1 MNHQKQLY
9 AAYAY
14 SFFAFFGIT
23 QLWVIYLG
31 QQGLS
36 LVAIG
41 LCESIFHVAS
51 FLSEVPSG
59 VLADRFSYR
68 TMLILSRGMSLISSA
83 MMLINGGFAWFAL
96 SFIFS
101 AWSYNLQSGTLEALL
116 YESLLETDQKA
127 HWPQVSSRL
136 NIVIEIAT
144 TSGLL
149 LAGTMVNWDLAVSYW
164 LALGFAVLGILAT
177 LFLHEPRQHK
187 QQETRQTIS
196 QIIREA
202 IMVLRQQPTLRRLMV
217 FDATV
222 SAIAAA
228 YYFYFQNVMTARH
241 FSTPLITLLLAGTT
255 VVAVLTIRL
264 SPRLLKLNTNRLLA
278 GVLGVLSLLLLLTA
292 IGQTAV
298 ISGLFLLIY
307 GLSALMP
314 PVFTVLYNAR
324 IPSAQR
330 ATLLSV
336 ASLLYSLAMIGLFPL
351 LGWAI
356 QQIGF
361 AWTFGACGGLLALA
375 SLIGWRRLGH
385 SA

>member
-68 TMLILSRGMSLISSA
+68 TMLVLSRIMSLISSA

-116 YESLLETDQKA
+116 YESLLEADQKVR
-127 HWPQVSSRL
+127 WPQVSSRL

-144 TSGLL
+144 SSGLL

-177 LFLHEPRQHK
+177 LFLHEPQQHK
-187 QQETRQTIS
+187 QQDAHQTIS

-202 IMVLRQQPTLRRLMV
+202 ITVLRQQPTLRRLMV

-241 FSTPLITLLLAGTT
+241 FSTLLLAGTT

-278 GVLGVLSLLLLLTA
+278 GVLGILSLLLLLTA

-375 SLIGWRRLGH
+375 SLIGWRRLRH